1 MVADGLPENMKF
13 IFGKI
18 LDTCQ
23 SIEDELAPEEKYRMH
38 YLKIFVGEI
47 FPYCLYL

>member
-1 MVADGLPENMKF
+1 MKITLVPENMKF

-23 SIEDELAPEEKYRMH
+23 SIEDELAPEEEYRMP
-38 YLKIFVGEI
+38 YLKICVSEF
-47 FPYCLYL
+47 FPYCQYI